1 VRYNP
6 RAGQKSRFSWYFS
19 KENIVADSK
28 DPSEKLINEIKRHL
42 TLTLGRDRFSTTR
55 WNMYEALALTIRD
68 HLIDRW
74 INTQQQYYLQDAKRV
89 YYLSME
95 FLIGRALGN
104 AILNLDLGKEVKD
117 ALVEL
122 GYRFEDIE
130 DEEPDAGLG
139 NGGLGRLAACFL
151 DSMAT
156 LNLPAYGYGLRYEH
170 GIFHQLIKDGYQIEE
185 PDNWLRGGNPWEICH
200 AEQAMPVGF
209 GGHVEEYIDP
219 VTKRLVVKWFPA
231 EEVIAVPYDTPVPG
245 YQTRTVNTL
254 RLWAARAS
262 NNEFDLNLFN
272 EGAYVEAIEQRALAE
287 NLTKILY
294 PNDQVAQGRELRL
307 RQQYFMASATLQDI
321 LRRYDK
327 YHADFSNFVDKTAIQ
342 LNDTHPAIAIPE
354 LMRLFIDVYR
364 LDWDYAWSLASGTF
378 AYTNHTLL
386 EEALEKWSVELM
398 SKLLPRHMSI
408 ITEINRRFL
417 RQVANKFPGDTQRL
431 SRMSLVTDGH
441 GPQVRMA
448 YLAIVSSHSVN
459 GVAKLHT
466 DLLKSQLV
474 RDFHEMY
481 PDRFNSKTNG
491 ISQRRWILQC
501 NPELTE
507 LVTEKIGTDWIGTLT
522 ELKKLRAF
530 AEDLEFHKRWKEIK
544 QGKKDALAKIIK
556 DELGIEVDPTSIFDV
571 QIKRFHEYKRQLM
584 NILNVI
590 ALYIRLK
597 NGPCPDFVPRTVIFS
612 GKAAPGYAMAKLIIK
627 LIGSVAEVVN
637 KDPEIGHRLKVVFLP
652 DYRVSL
658 AEKIIPASDL
668 SEQISTAGKEASGT
682 GNMKLALNGS
692 LTIGTLD
699 GANIEMLEEIGED
712 NMFIFGLKVEEVI
725 ALKKQGYN
733 PRDYAKP
740 GTTLFKVLQLI
751 DSGHFCFESPEL
763 FNPLLHSLLDAGD
776 PYMVLADFESYAQ
789 CQDRVAKVYRDQTE
803 WTRQS
808 IMNVAGIGFFSSDR
822 TIQQYANEIW
832 NVKPCLIEDDRVDWG
847 DDVPTLA
854 KPISKS

>member
-1 VRYNP
+1 MAEKNKTAP
-6 RAGQKSRFSWYFS
+6 DAGL
-19 KENIVADSK
+19 IAD
-28 DPSEKLINEIKRHL
+28 IKRHL
-42 TLTLGRDRFSTTR
+42 TLTLGRDRFSTTP
-55 WNMYEALALTIRD
+55 WNVYEALSMTIRD
-68 HLIDRW
+68 QLIDRW

-104 AILNLDLGKEVKD
+104 AILNLDLNDETRS
-117 ALVEL
+117 ALLEL
-122 GYRFEDIE
+122 GYKFEDIE
-130 DEEPDAGLG
+130 DQEPDAGLG

-156 LNLPAYGYGLRYEH
+156 LNIPAYGYGLRYEH

-209 GGHVEEYIDP
+209 GGRVEEYVDP
-219 VTKRLVVKWFPA
+219 VTKRYEVKWFPA
-231 EEVIAVPYDTPVPG
+231 EEVIAVPYDTPIPG
-245 YQTRTVNTL
+245 YQTKTVNTL

-307 RQQYFMASATLQDI
+307 RQQYFMTSATLQDI
-321 LRRYDK
+321 IRRYDK
-327 YHADFSNFVDKTAIQ
+327 YHSDFSDFVSKTAIQ

-354 LMRLFIDVYR
+354 LMRLFVDVYR
-364 LDWDYAWSLASGTF
+364 LDWDYAWELTTGTF

-398 SKLLPRHMSI
+398 TRLLPRHMQI
-408 ITEINRRFL
+408 INEINRRFL
-417 RQVANKFPGDTQRL
+417 RQVANKFPGDLDRMR
-431 SRMSLVTDGH
+431 RMSLVTDGH
-441 GPQVRMA
+441 YPQVRMA
-448 YLAIVSSHSVN
+448 YLAIVASHSVN

-466 DLLKSQLV
+466 ELLKSQLV

-481 PDRFNSKTNG
+481 PGRFNSKTNG
-491 ISQRRWILQC
+491 ISQRRWIFQC
-501 NPELTE
+501 NPELTA
-507 LVTEKIGTDWIGTLT
+507 LINEKIGRDWMGTLS
-522 ELKKLRAF
+522 ELTKLRPF
-530 AEDLEFHKRWKEIK
+530 AEDREFRDRWRVIK
-544 QGKKDALAKIIK
+544 TAKKQALAEIIDK
-556 DELGIEVDPTSIFDV
+556 ELGIKVDPKALFDV
-571 QIKRFHEYKRQLM
+571 QIKRIHEYKRQLM

-597 NGPCPDFVPRTVIFS
+597 RNPSVDFVPRVVIFG
-612 GKAAPGYAMAKLIIK
+612 GKAAPGYVMAKLVIK
-627 LIGSVAEVVN
+627 LIGAVAEVVN
-637 KDPEIGHRLKVVFLP
+637 NDPEIGDKLKVVFLP

-699 GANIEMLEEIGED
+699 GANIEMLEDIGEE
-712 NMFIFGLKVEEVI
+712 NMFIFGLKVEEI
-725 ALKKQGYN
+725 HALRAAGYN
-733 PRDYAKP
+733 PREEAKKSP
-740 GTTLFKVLQLI
+740 VLMEVLNLI
-751 DSGHFCFESPEL
+751 DSGHFCFEKPGL
-763 FNPLLHSLLDAGD
+763 FDPILSSLLDGGD
-776 PYMVLADFESYAQ
+776 PFMVIADFDSYAE
-789 CQDRVAKVYRDQTE
+789 CQEKVAELYKDQDE
-803 WTRQS
+803 WARRA
-808 IMNVAGIGFFSSDR
+808 ILNVAGIGYFSSDR
-822 TIQQYANEIW
+822 TIKEYAEEIW
-832 NVKPCLIEDDRVDWG
+832 KVEPLAIEEDRVDWG
-847 DDVPTLA
+847 DNIADRQYAALKPTE
-854 KPISKS
+854 